1 MRPSVRSFPVALG
14 LIVLGAVVLRV
25 LHTLFVAPET
35 GGLSDSFWYAV
46 AAQNIAL
53 GKGIVTVFGDPTLHI
68 APSAQHPPAYPVVLA
83 GAIKLGIDGDT
94 GWRLL
99 GALFGG
105 LTVLG
110 VGLLGRRAG
119 GVAVGLAAAAIAAV
133 YPLMLAVDGALLAE
147 TLYGP
152 IVAFTL
158 VIAWDLGE
166 RPTWWRAALV
176 GVGVALATLT
186 RSEALLLLGVLAL
199 PLAWRGPG
207 GRPRWLRLG
216 ATVAACALVLAPWV
230 IRNWSVFDRPL
241 LSTNDGALLA
251 WTNCDQTYHGEF
263 LGYLVPECAP
273 RVTGDEAEQA
283 SKLSRHGLDY
293 ARDHAGRL
301 PVVAAARLAGTWGFY
316 EPFRFPDPG
325 RNETVLRIGIFF
337 YWALVPLA
345 IFGAVALHR
354 RRRPLL
360 VLLAPIAVVCLV
372 AMATYTSLRLR
383 YLAEIPFVV
392 LAAAGAVALS
402 SRVRGQSSGA
412 EPQH

>member
-1 MRPSVRSFPVALG
+1 MRSFRVRLG
-14 LIVLGAVVLRV
+14 LIVLGAVALRV

-46 AAQNIAL
+46 AAQNISL
-53 GKGIVTVFGDPTLHI
+53 GNGIVAAVGDPEIHLVS
-68 APSAQHPPAYPVVLA
+68 SAQHPPAYPVVLA

-110 VGLLGRRAG
+110 IGLLGRRVG
-119 GVAVGLAAAAIAAV
+119 GATLGLVAAAIAAI
-133 YPLMLAVDGALLAE
+133 YPLMIAVDGALLAE

-158 VIAWDLGE
+158 VVAWDLGE
-166 RPTWWRAALV
+166 RPAVWRAALV
-176 GVGVALATLT
+176 GVGIALATLT
-186 RSEALLLLGVLAL
+186 RSEALLLLGL

-207 GRPRWLRLG
+207 GRVRWLRLG
-216 ATVAACALVLAPWV
+216 AIVAACAVVLAPWV

-251 WTNCDQTYHGEF
+251 WTNCDQTYHGRF
-263 LGYLVPECAP
+263 LCYLVPECAP
-273 RVTGDEAEQA
+273 VVTGDEAEQA
-283 SKLSRHGLDY
+283 SKLSDHGLDY

-301 PVVAAARLAGTWGFY
+301 PVVMAARLLGTWSFY
-316 EPFRFPDPG
+316 DPFRFPDPG
-325 RNETVLRIGIFF
+325 RSETVLRIGIFF
-337 YWALVPLA
+337 YWLLVPFA
-345 IFGAVALHR
+345 VIGVVALR
-354 RRRPLL
+354 RRGRPLW
-360 VLLAPIAVVCLV
+360 VLLAPILVVCLV

-392 LAAAGAVALS
+392 LAAAGVVALS
-402 SRVRGQSSGA
+402 SFVRGRSGLA
-412 EPQH
+412 ERQQ

>member
-1 MRPSVRSFPVALG
+1 MTSWLRSFLGALSA
-14 LIVLGAVVLRV
+14 IVLGAVVLRV
-25 LHTLFVAPET
+25 LHTLFIAPET

-46 AAQNIAL
+46 AAQNISL
-53 GKGIVTVFGDPTLHI
+53 GNGIVAAVG
-68 APSAQHPPAYPVVLA
+68 APDIQLVTSAQHPPAYPVVLA

-110 VGLLGRRAG
+110 VGLLGRRVSGA
-119 GVAVGLAAAAIAAV
+119 AVGLVAAAIAAV

-158 VIAWDLGE
+158 VVAWDLGE
-166 RPTWWRAALV
+166 RPSIWRAALL
-176 GVGVALATLT
+176 GVGIALATLT
-186 RSEALLLLGVLAL
+186 RSEALLLLPLLAL
-199 PLAWRGPG
+199 PLAWRGPA
-207 GRPRWLRLG
+207 GRARWLRLG
-216 ATVAACALVLAPWV
+216 GVVAACAVVLAPWV

-263 LGYLVPECAP
+263 LGYLVPECGP
-273 RVTGDEAEQA
+273 PVTGDEAEQA

-301 PVVAAARLAGTWGFY
+301 PVVMAARLLGTWSFY
-316 EPFRFPDPG
+316 DPFRFPDPG
-325 RNETVLRIGIFF
+325 RNETVLKVGILF
-337 YWALVPLA
+337 YYVLFALAVV
-345 IFGAVALHR
+345 GAVALR
-354 RRRPLL
+354 RRGRPLW
-360 VLLAPIAVVCLV
+360 VLLAPVLTVCLV
-372 AMATYTSLRLR
+372 AMATYTSIRLR
-383 YLAEIPFVV
+383 YLAEIPLVV

-402 SRVRGQSSGA
+402 ARVRGRADVA
-412 EPQH
+412 ELQR

>member
-1 MRPSVRSFPVALG
+1 
-14 LIVLGAVVLRV
+14 
-25 LHTLFVAPET
+25 
-35 GGLSDSFWYAV
+35 
-46 AAQNIAL
+46 
-53 GKGIVTVFGDPTLHI
+53 
-68 APSAQHPPAYPVVLA
+68 VLA

-110 VGLLGRRAG
+110 IGLLGRRAG
-119 GVAVGLAAAAIAAV
+119 GVAVGLVAAGIAAV

-158 VIAWDLGE
+158 VVAWDLGE
-166 RPTWWRAALV
+166 RPSWWRAALV

-186 RSEALLLLGVLAL
+186 RSEALLLLPLLAL

-207 GRPRWLRLG
+207 GRERWLRLG

-251 WTNCDQTYHGEF
+251 WTNCDQTYHGQF

-273 RVTGDEAEQA
+273 QVTGDEAEQA

-301 PVVAAARLAGTWGFY
+301 PVVMAARLAGTWGFY
-316 EPFRFPDPG
+316 DPFRFPDPG
-325 RNETVLRIGIFF
+325 RSETVLRAGIFF
-337 YWALVPLA
+337 YWVLVPLA
-345 IFGAVALHR
+345 IFGTVALHR
-354 RRRPLL
+354 QRRPLL

-372 AMATYTSLRLR
+372 AMATYTSIRLR

-392 LAAAGAVALS
+392 LAGAGVVALS
-402 SRVRGQSSGA
+402 SYVRGRAGVA
-412 EPQH
+412 ERQQ

>member
-1 MRPSVRSFPVALG
+1 MRSFRVRLG
-14 LIVLGAVVLRV
+14 LIVLGAVALRV

-46 AAQNIAL
+46 AAQNISL
-53 GKGIVTVFGDPTLHI
+53 GNGIVAAVGDPEIHLVS
-68 APSAQHPPAYPVVLA
+68 SAQHPPAYPVVLA

-110 VGLLGRRAG
+110 IGLLGRRVG
-119 GVAVGLAAAAIAAV
+119 GAALGLVAAAIAAI
-133 YPLMLAVDGALLAE
+133 YPLMIAVDGALLAE

-158 VIAWDLGE
+158 VVAWDLGE
-166 RPTWWRAALV
+166 RPAVWRAALV
-176 GVGVALATLT
+176 GVGIALATLT
-186 RSEALLLLGVLAL
+186 RSEALLLLPLLGL

-207 GRPRWLRLG
+207 GRVRWLRLG
-216 ATVAACALVLAPWV
+216 AVVAACAVVMAPWV

-251 WTNCDQTYHGEF
+251 WTNCDQTYHGRY

-273 RVTGDEAEQA
+273 VVTGDEAEQA
-283 SKLSRHGLDY
+283 SKLSDHGLDY

-301 PVVAAARLAGTWGFY
+301 PVVMGARLLGTWSFY
-316 EPFRFPDPG
+316 DPFRFPDPG
-325 RNETVLRIGIFF
+325 RSETVLRIGIFF
-337 YWALVPLA
+337 YYALVPLA
-345 IFGAVALHR
+345 VIGVVALR
-354 RRRPLL
+354 RRGRSLL
-360 VLLAPIAVVCLV
+360 VLLAPIGVVCLV

-392 LAAAGAVALS
+392 LAAAGVVALS
-402 SRVRGQSSGA
+402 SRVRSGSGVA
-412 EPQH
+412 ERQQ

>member
-1 MRPSVRSFPVALG
+1 MRSFRVGLG
-14 LIVLGAVVLRV
+14 LIVLAAVVLRV
-25 LHTLFVAPET
+25 LHTLFVAPDT
-35 GGLSDSFWYAV
+35 AGLSDSFWYAV
-46 AAQNIAL
+46 AAQNIEL
-53 GKGIVTVFGDPTLHI
+53 GNGIVAVLPPKLSLV
-68 APSAQHPPAYPVVLA
+68 ASAQHPPAYPVVLA

-110 VGLLGRRAG
+110 IGLLGRRAG
-119 GVAVGLAAAAIAAV
+119 GAAVGLVAAGIAAV

-158 VIAWDLGE
+158 VAAWDLGE
-166 RPTWWRAALV
+166 QPTWWRAALV
-176 GVGVALATLT
+176 GAGVALATLT
-186 RSEALLLLGVLAL
+186 RSEALLLLPVLAL

-207 GRPRWLRLG
+207 GRARWLRLG
-216 ATVAACALVLAPWV
+216 AAVAACAVLLAPWV

-251 WTNCDQTYHGEF
+251 WTNCDQTYHGHY

-273 RVTGDEAEQA
+273 HVTGDEAEQA

-301 PVVAAARLAGTWGFY
+301 PVVMAARLAGTWSLY
-316 EPFRFPDPG
+316 DPFRFPDPG

-337 YWALVPLA
+337 YWALIPLA
-345 IFGAVALHR
+345 ILGAVALHR
-354 RRRPLL
+354 RGRPLW

-372 AMATYTSLRLR
+372 AMATYTSIRLR

-392 LAAAGAVALS
+392 LAGAGAVALS
-402 SRVRGQSSGA
+402 SHVRSSA
-412 EPQH
+412 RASELQQ

>member
-1 MRPSVRSFPVALG
+1 MRSFRVRLG
-14 LIVLGAVVLRV
+14 LIVLAAVVLRV

-46 AAQNIAL
+46 AAQNIEL
-53 GKGIVTVFGDPTLHI
+53 GNGIVAVVPPDLSL
-68 APSAQHPPAYPVVLA
+68 AASAQHPPAYPVVLA

-110 VGLLGRRAG
+110 IGLLGRRVG
-119 GVAVGLAAAAIAAV
+119 GVAVGLVAAGIAAV

-158 VIAWDLGE
+158 VAAWDLGE

-176 GVGVALATLT
+176 GAGIALATLT
-186 RSEALLLLGVLAL
+186 RSEALLLLPVLAL

-207 GRPRWLRLG
+207 GRARWLRLG
-216 ATVAACALVLAPWV
+216 AAVAACALLLAPWV

-273 RVTGDEAEQA
+273 HVTGDEAEQA

-301 PVVAAARLAGTWGFY
+301 PVVMAARLAGTWGLY

-325 RNETVLRIGIFF
+325 RNETVLRIGIWF
-337 YWALVPLA
+337 YWVLLPLA
-345 IFGAVALHR
+345 VFGVVALHR
-354 RRRPLL
+354 RGRPLW

-372 AMATYTSLRLR
+372 AMATYTSIRLR

-392 LAAAGAVALS
+392 LAAAGVVALGS
-402 SRVRGQSSGA
+402 VVRGRTGA
-412 EPQH
+412 AELRQ